1 MKAEIFHLYFE
12 ESKGCAKNHNDWY
25 GCVWAIEAGWSV
37 AAMMRQIL
45 FMVPAGASH
54 H

>member
-37 AAMMRQIL
+37 AAMMSQIL
-45 FMVPAGASH
+45 FMVPTGASH